1 MTRRKHRSHLKHA
14 MSSLRRESLDEANNG
29 WAAALALDVRK
40 VLHSFHW
47 RGNAAQQPQSIENLG
62 PPSQEQLE
70 RSLTEQPYDITSITP
85 RDSLVAEEK
94 GKTVLYLAYGSNLCK
109 ETFRRKRGIKPI
121 SQINVLVPELRLTFD
136 LPGIP
141 YSEPCFANTAL
152 RDPTQPPTSEKEQ
165 TRLIDLQPNDYH
177 KDRWKKGLVGV
188 VYEVTP
194 TDYAHIIATE
204 GGGASY
210 KDILVTCYP
219 LPTSPTV
226 PESPTTS
233 PFLAHTLFAPLS
245 PPPSSTGATFQR
257 PDPSYAQPSARYLKL
272 ITDGALELG
281 LPTEYQNYL
290 ANIRPYTI
298 TSRKQQLGEFIFLGI
313 WLPFIALILA
323 LQAQYQ
329 DEKGRSPK
337 WLVQLSAAIF
347 NGAWVSYDGFFKDIF
362 GDGERTQKCGHE
374 RVEEERYGRR
384 RRWFRMRQ
392 GESRDESLDQ
402 C

>member
-29 WAAALALDVRK
+29 WAAASVLHVQK
-40 VLHSFHW
+40 VLHFFHW

-109 ETFRRKRGIKPI
+109 ETFRGKRGIKPI

-152 RDPTQPPTSEKEQ
+152 RDPTQPPTSEMEQ
-165 TRLIDLQPNDYH
+165 ARLTDLQPNDYH

-233 PFLAHTLFAPLS
+233 PFLAHTLFAPLPP
-245 PPPSSTGATFQR
+245 PPPSTEAIFQR

-281 LPTEYQNYL
+281 LPTEYQSYL
-290 ANIRPYTI
+290 ASLRPYTI
-298 TSRKQQLGEFIFLGI
+298 TLWKQKLGEFIFLGI

-347 NGAWVSYDGFFKDIF
+347 NGVWVSYDGFFKNIF
-362 GDGERTQKCGHE
+362 GDGERTQKCQHE
-374 RVEEERYGRR
+374 RAEEERYGRR

-392 GESRDESLDQ
+392 GEPRDELLDQ

>member
-1 MTRRKHRSHLKHA
+1 MGSPSPPTLTSANFRE
-14 MSSLRRESLDEANNG
+14 ESLDEANNG
-29 WAAALALDVRK
+29 QAAASALHVQK

-47 RGNAAQQPQSIENLG
+47 RRNAAQQPQPTENLS

-70 RSLTEQPYDITSITP
+70 HSLTKQPYDITSITP

-109 ETFRRKRGIKPI
+109 ETFRGKRGIKPI

-152 RDPTQPPTSEKEQ
+152 RDPTQPPAPEKEQ
-165 TRLIDLQPNDYH
+165 ARLTDLQPNGYH
-177 KDRWKKGLVGV
+177 KNRWKKGLVGV

-233 PFLAHTLFAPLS
+233 PFLAHTLFAPLFPS
-245 PPPSSTGATFQR
+245 PPSTEAKFQR
-257 PDPSYAQPSARYLKL
+257 PDPSYAQPSVRYLKL

-281 LPTEYQNYL
+281 LPAEYQSYL

-298 TSRKQQLGEFIFLGI
+298 TSWKQQLGKFVLLSI

-337 WLVQLSAAIF
+337 WLAQLSAAIF
-347 NGAWVSYDGFFKDIF
+347 NGVWVSYDGFFKGMF
-362 GDGERTQKCGHE
+362 GDGERTQECRYE
-374 RVEEERYGRR
+374 RAEEERHGRR
-384 RRWFRMRQ
+384 RWWFRMRR
-392 GESRDESLDQ
+392 GESRDELLNQ

>member
-14 MSSLRRESLDEANNG
+14 MSSLRRESSDEANNG
-29 WAAALALDVRK
+29 WAAASALHVRK
-40 VLHSFHW
+40 ALHFFHW

-62 PPSQEQLE
+62 PPSREQLE

-121 SQINVLVPELRLTFD
+121 SQINVLVPELRLMFD

-165 TRLIDLQPNDYH
+165 ARLTDLQPNDYH

-281 LPTEYQNYL
+281 LPTEYQSYL

-323 LQAQYQ
+323 LQTQYQ

-337 WLVQLSAAIF
+337 WLMQLSAAIF
-347 NGAWVSYDGFFKDIF
+347 NGVWVSYDGFFKDIF
-362 GDGERTQKCGHE
+362 GDGERTQKCRHE
-374 RVEEERYGRR
+374 RAEEERYGR

-392 GESRDESLDQ
+392 GKSRDELLDQ